1 MSKMR
6 CQHYRET
13 AFWGLRVSASCCLL
27 VSDHS
32 AFTTPSV
39 LNHLPAADTVSD
51 RTVAV
56 QACDTFGS
64 DGQDYWTGFKTGLD
78 FRPFKG
84 EGVESQYSPNEHP
97 SVGKILTQSRFDS
110 HHP

>member
-32 AFTTPSV
+32 AFATPSG

-84 EGVESQYSPNEHP
+84 GGGRVPLFSERTSKRWQNPHAFAV
-97 SVGKILTQSRFDS
+97 
-110 HHP
+110 